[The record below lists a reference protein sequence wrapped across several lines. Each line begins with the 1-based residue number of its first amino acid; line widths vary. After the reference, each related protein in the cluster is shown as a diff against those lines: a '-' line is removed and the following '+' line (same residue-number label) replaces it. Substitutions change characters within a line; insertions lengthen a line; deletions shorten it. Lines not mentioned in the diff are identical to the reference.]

1 MACSA
6 DKKIVLKIELHKHD
20 PAVKVPQKMLF
31 VSNSAQPDSFTPAD
45 MHGHVVLVL
54 CITVDRDM

>member
-1 MACSA
+1 MSCSA
-6 DKKIVLKIELHKHD
+6 DKTIVLQIKLHKHD
-20 PAVKVPQKMLF
+20 PAVKVPKMLF

-54 CITVDRDM
+54 GITVDGDM